1 MSTLDV
7 VSLGSVG
14 QFAGL
19 KCSAADLSPRRRVL
33 AKIDFN
39 STRFGGVICFGA
51 RGGQLSLVLF
61 NSRCN
66 RMTVKRSGD
75 HSKVCSPL
83 AAADGLLSG
92 SIFGVP
98 RQSTPKTDTFEVEE
112 KVRDYELDQ
121 YGVVNNA
128 IYAHYCQHARH
139 ELCEAIGMS
148 ADAVARTGAALALSD
163 LNLKFVAPLRSGDR
177 YVVTAK
183 LVSSSAARLNFEQF
197 IYKLPNREVIVEA
210 KATVVCLDKNYKP
223 TRIPAEFKSKL
234 VMYSR
239 NQA

>member
-1 MSTLDV
+1 MSALDAV
-7 VSLGSVG
+7 CLGSVG
-14 QFAGL
+14 KFAGL
-19 KCSAADLSPRRRVL
+19 SCSASDLSPGSRLL
-33 AKIDFN
+33 ATVEVN
-39 STRFGGVICFGA
+39 STRFGGVICFGSKD
-51 RGGQLSLVLF
+51 GQMKPVSF
-61 NSRCN
+61 NSRWS
-66 RMTVKRSGD
+66 RMTVLKRTCD
-75 HSKVCSPL
+75 HAKLCSPL

-98 RQSTPKTDTFEVEE
+98 KQSTPNTDTFEVEE

-163 LNLKFVAPLRSGDR
+163 LNLNQSGDR

-197 IYKLPNREVIVEA
+197 IYKLPNREVILEA

-234 VMYSR
+234 VMYCR